1 METPVNVRRRIL
13 SREMSEDE
21 NVMIMIKEADA
32 KFNSRKTSLAEAK
45 ESCVKKLMQQQQERE
60 ELMETEDADFK
71 TQEDFKEKYFD
82 AIESISHLETEKILL
97 GYEVERLKDV
107 LEGTEEE
114 LAELHWQCEQITKEL
129 EREKVAK
136 YSLLQQINYM
146 KEQLKGRKKSEA
158 IEITATENMDECLQ
172 SNLKQE
178 KNLDARKME
187 LKLDDF
193 EVNSVQKFQNSA
205 ANLADGEQKQ
215 LTNSSFETKHK
226 RKIPEEISNG
236 KHKERSMNTF
246 TRGTDDIYVKESTHL
261 IKDGENITVAEN
273 VNHLQYETERFKSNK
288 AMEGSG
294 SETVEPLM
302 LHSEGRDSEY
312 KETEAAKGQE
322 EKELIFEVS
331 KVVLEETAHNENQS
345 EDEAATRGQFCD
357 DSLNTAEEEVK
368 EKIEQKKT
376 IMMQIHNGKNLEIV
390 KGESTEVCVSVT
402 GVLGQGE
409 LIQDHGVT
417 PGEPRWEGIEERNRE
432 AISADKSHK
441 KLVMESSREDFL
453 DGVARA
459 HDKWMESGRD
469 GEEVTNQF
477 RGMKE
482 TISNLAKDGV
492 SMNLK
497 QDLESSI
504 DKINGEDCSR
514 REGEENNNEK
524 ARLCQLQEN
533 NADKDMNKISTGLD
547 MQGHKTVMGE
557 LAEGKGRQ
565 THSNS
570 NTEESSG
577 GKEKGPFEMFVQM
590 ITTIMSQKSHAKSE
604 GKMSRKDDE
613 MHGERKEEIKEQ
625 NGEHVP
631 ANQEQYV
638 VKEKKE
644 LESLDAD
651 YEEERDND
659 SSRKRQAESIFQKPG
674 GSKTA
679 QEFEKEMEGV
689 VNDPSDEELY
699 NATELRTATCTE
711 ESKPD
716 VEEDPESTPD
726 NDDMGHG
733 QSLNRSE
740 SSRRHT
746 KNGETC
752 QVS

>member
-1 METPVNVRRRIL
+1 MGTPVNVRRRIL

-32 KFNSRKTSLAEAK
+32 KFNSRKASLAEAK
-45 ESCVKKLMQQQQERE
+45 EACVTKLMQQQQESE
-60 ELMETEDADFK
+60 ELMETEDVDHK

-82 AIESISHLETEKILL
+82 AIESIRHLETEKVLL
-97 GYEVERLKDV
+97 VYEVERLKDV

-114 LAELHWQCEQITKEL
+114 LAELHWKYKQVTKEL
-129 EREKVAK
+129 ETEKVAK
-136 YSLLQQINYM
+136 YSLLQQINCM
-146 KEQLKGRKKSEA
+146 KEQLKGRKKCEA
-158 IEITATENMDECLQ
+158 IEITATENMNEGLL

-178 KNLDARKME
+178 ENLDERKME

-193 EVNSVQKFQNSA
+193 EINSVQKLQNSA
-205 ANLADGEQKQ
+205 SNLVGGVQEC
-215 LTNSSFETKHK
+215 FETKHK

-246 TRGTDDIYVKESTHL
+246 TQGTDDMHVKDSTRL
-261 IKDGENITVAEN
+261 IKDVENITVAEN

-288 AMEGSG
+288 ALEGIG
-294 SETVEPLM
+294 SETEPLM
-302 LHSEGRDSEY
+302 LRSEGRDSEH
-312 KETEAAKGQE
+312 KETEASKGQE

-331 KVVLEETAHNENQS
+331 KVASEETAHNENQS
-345 EDEAATRGQFCD
+345 ENEAATRGQFCD
-357 DSLNTAEEEVK
+357 DSLNTVEEEVK

-376 IMMQIHNGKNLEIV
+376 IMMQIHDGKNLETV
-390 KGESTEVCVSVT
+390 KGESTEVCGSVT

-409 LIQDHGVT
+409 FIQDHGVT
-417 PGEPRWEGIEERNRE
+417 HGEPRWEGIEERSGE
-432 AISADKSHK
+432 AMSTDKSHK
-441 KLVMESSREDFL
+441 ILVMESSREDFL

-477 RGMKE
+477 WGMKE
-482 TISNLAKDGV
+482 TIPNLAKDGV

-497 QDLESSI
+497 QNLESSI
-504 DKINGEDCSR
+504 DKINGEACSR
-514 REGEENNNEK
+514 REGGENTNEK

-533 NADKDMNKISTGLD
+533 NADKDMNKINIGLD

-557 LAEGKGRQ
+557 PAEGKGKGKQ
-565 THSNS
+565 IHSDG
-570 NTEESSG
+570 NTEEGSG
-577 GKEKGPFEMFVQM
+577 GKEKGPFEMFVQV
-590 ITTIMSQKSHAKSE
+590 ITTIMPQKNLAKSE
-604 GKMSRKDDE
+604 GKMSRKDNVDVCRSE
-613 MHGERKEEIKEQ
+613 MHGERKEQ

-631 ANQEQYV
+631 ANQGQSV
-638 VKEKKE
+638 AKEKKE
-644 LESLDAD
+644 LESPGAD
-651 YEEERDND
+651 YEEERDD
-659 SSRKRQAESIFQKPG
+659 SSWKRRVESIFQQPG

-689 VNDPSDEELY
+689 INDPSAKELY
-699 NATELRTATCTE
+699 DATELRTATCTE
-711 ESKPD
+711 ERKPD
-716 VEEDPESTPD
+716 IEEDPESTPN

-740 SSRRHT
+740 STRRHT
-746 KNGETC
+746 KNGDTC